1 MICAIRQSDR
11 VKVVA
16 EQTTKAEA
24 PFNCPDCAKDVI
36 VRKCRTKIDHFA
48 HRPPV
53 TCQYGAGETELHRRC
68 KTEIFDALR
77 TRSGVEKL
85 ELERHLGD
93 IRPDLSGYINGVRT
107 AIEVQISALAYDII
121 LRRTEAY
128 ARKKIYLLWLSP
140 WNSALDENE
149 RYAPKLWERWC
160 HAAYFGRVYYWTGG
174 SRVVPY
180 HFDPYLLHVPYNEW
194 HGEGGE
200 EMSSGGFDRF
210 SKKFKTLA
218 RGKELDLATDFVA
231 AEKNGFTGGQ
241 IVVPPCRLFKDR
253 SRRFDDLR
261 LQTLPMPSSPP
272 DFADDDAPWI

>member
-1 MICAIRQSDR
+1 MLCAIRRSDA
-11 VKVVA
+11 VKVTA
-16 EQTTKAEA
+16 EHTSKAEA
-24 PFNCPDCAKDVI
+24 PFGCPECAKDVI
-36 VRKCRTKIDHFA
+36 VRKCRMKIDHFA

-68 KTEIFDALR
+68 KTEIFEALR
-77 TRSGVEKL
+77 GRPGVEKF
-85 ELERHLGD
+85 ELERHLGEV
-93 IRPDLSGYINGVRT
+93 RPDISGYINGVRT
-107 AIEVQISALAYDII
+107 AIEVQISALSYDII
-121 LRRTEAY
+121 LRRTAAY
-128 ARKKIYLLWLSP
+128 AQKKVYLLWLSP
-140 WNSALDENE
+140 WSSALDENE

-210 SKKFKTLA
+210 SKKFKTPA

-231 AEKNGFTGGQ
+231 AEKSAFTGGQ

-253 SRRFDDLR
+253 FRKFDDLR
-261 LQTLPMPSSPP
+261 LQTVPMPSSAP
-272 DFADDDAPWI
+272 DVADEDAP